1 MANEASIPDND
12 CHSPAVRL
20 SGMLALDRDIPRAR
34 QVARGLHTLNAVD
47 CRRGWPVPIR
57 TKRCLMNAQLI
68 QDWTSSEV
76 ALKRGASRE
85 VRYKVFRA
93 GDRMYQEIRDADDV
107 PIHTL
112 ELPQGIA
119 LERRSFEVLLRY
131 VLLNIIEES

>member
-1 MANEASIPDND
+1 
-12 CHSPAVRL
+12 
-20 SGMLALDRDIPRAR
+20 
-34 QVARGLHTLNAVD
+34 
-47 CRRGWPVPIR
+47 VPIR
-57 TKRCLMNAQLI
+57 TKGCRMNAQLI
-68 QDWTSSEV
+68 QDWTRSDV

-131 VLLNIIEES
+131 VLLNVIEES